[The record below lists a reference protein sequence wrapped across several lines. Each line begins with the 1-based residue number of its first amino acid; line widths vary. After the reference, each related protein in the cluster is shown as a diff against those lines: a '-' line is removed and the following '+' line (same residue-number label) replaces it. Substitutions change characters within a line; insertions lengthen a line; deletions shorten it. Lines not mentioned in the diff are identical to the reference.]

1 MEGRDQ
7 EGRLT
12 PPARGGSRAR
22 LAGAVLAGALLALLL
37 GAAAGFLLR
46 VAGAGDAAE
55 RYRAWLVAGG
65 WLALPSWGGAA
76 GALRAARDASAP
88 GARLGALA
96 LALLL
101 AALPLVVRP
110 LVPEEPEGR
119 LPRSREARVR
129 AIRRWSYR
137 SPALVGRIVT
147 LSRDPDPWVR
157 EEAVLA
163 LGRNLVVS
171 DIEHPVVS
179 RPSRFLHHPLR
190 DSLALRL
197 AEALADPLPAIRAE
211 AARALWLAPRTF
223 GPQPAAAGTLA
234 ALLDRAAAADT
245 TRIAWLALDAAA
257 GRRDS
262 TLAAAAR
269 RFGARA
275 TGPALRRAARS
286 AAGGSTR

>member
-1 MEGRDQ
+1 MEGRDP
-7 EGRLT
+7 EGRLSLA
-12 PPARGGSRAR
+12 ARGGSRAR
-22 LAGAVLAGALLALLL
+22 LAGAVLAGALLALLA
-37 GAAAGFLLR
+37 GAAGGFLLR
-46 VAGAGDAAE
+46 GAGAHDAAE
-55 RYRAWLVAGG
+55 RYREWLVSGG

-76 GALRAARDASAP
+76 GALRAVWDAGTP
-88 GARLGALA
+88 GGRLGALA
-96 LALLL
+96 LALVL
-101 AALPLVVRP
+101 AALPLVARP

-119 LPRSREARVR
+119 LPRGREARVR

-163 LGRNLVVS
+163 LGRNRVVG
-171 DIEHPVVS
+171 DIEHAVVT
-179 RPSRFLHHPLR
+179 RPSRYLHHRLR
-190 DSLALRL
+190 DTLALRL
-197 AEALADPLPAIRAE
+197 AEALADPVPAIRAE

-234 ALLDRAAAADT
+234 ALLDRAPDADT
-245 TRIAWLALDAAA
+245 TRIVWLALDAAA

-262 TLAAAAR
+262 TLAAAAL

-275 TGPALRRAARS
+275 ADPALRRAART
-286 AAGGSTR
+286 AADPGRP